1 MSEQTPLKI
10 AYLCDMDPHLSW
22 TYSGGNQRIFNALQE
37 HVGEV
42 TYLDPSWGMAEP
54 VRKLIHKLPESL
66 NLRLRWRAHYLLSG
80 LIAKNVE
87 RQLRAGHYDAVFGV
101 YSLNAMARVRV
112 PDTMVRAF
120 TSDATQSSYRASEI
134 GAGFGSFFKPARLLD
149 RWVQAHETRCL
160 QANNLNFWPSD
171 WQKTQADQTYA
182 LSDEDSQVVPWGANI
197 STPER
202 DTLHLDL
209 PMQSEVRLL
218 LVGRDWF
225 AKGGP
230 FVLEV
235 LQKLRALGV
244 NARLSVIG
252 ATLPPNDMGD
262 HVDVYPN
269 LDKSKPEDL
278 ATFERLFKTSHL
290 MVQPSLESYG
300 FAFCEAS
307 AFALPSLCLNRGG
320 IPVWDGINGHALPVG
335 SSPQEFAELI
345 QTYIKAPKEYQSLRH
360 STRRCFEEKLNWQA
374 WGREVKRNLLAV
386 RAEKQGTTS
395 P

>member
-1 MSEQTPLKI
+1 MTEQTPLKI

-22 TYSGGNQRIFNALQE
+22 TYSGGNQRIFKALQD

-66 NLRLRWRAHYLLSG
+66 NLRLRWRAHYLFSG
-80 LIAKNVE
+80 LIAKNVK
-87 RQLRAGHYDAVFGV
+87 RQLRNGNYDAVFGV
-101 YSLNAMARVRV
+101 YSLNAMASLRV
-112 PDTMVRAF
+112 PDMMVRAF

-149 RWVQAHETRCL
+149 RWVKAHETRCL
-160 QANNLNFWPSD
+160 QANDLNFWPSD
-171 WQKTQADQTYA
+171 WQKKQADQTYA
-182 LSDEDSQVVPWGANI
+182 LRDATSQVVPWGANI

-202 DTLHLDL
+202 DTLNLDL

-235 LQKLRALGV
+235 LQRLLDLGV

-252 ATLPPNDMGD
+252 TMPPPHDLGD

-278 ATFERLFKTSHL
+278 ATFEGLFKTSHL
-290 MVQPSLESYG
+290 MVQPSLESFG

-335 SSPQEFAELI
+335 STPQEFAELI
-345 QTYIKAPKEYQSLRH
+345 QTYLKAPEEYQSLRH
-360 STRRCFEEKLNWQA
+360 SARRCFEDKLNWQA
-374 WGREVKRNLLAV
+374 WGREVKRQLLVA
-386 RAEKQGTTS
+386 RAEKHGASTI
-395 P
+395 